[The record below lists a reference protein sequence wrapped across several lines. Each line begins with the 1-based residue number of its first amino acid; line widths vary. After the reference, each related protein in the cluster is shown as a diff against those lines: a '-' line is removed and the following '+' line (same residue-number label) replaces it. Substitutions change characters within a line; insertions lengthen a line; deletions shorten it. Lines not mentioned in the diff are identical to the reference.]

1 MSLFGICAL
10 TVAAAFLALLLR
22 AKQPE
27 QALSVELLAG
37 VLVTGLL
44 LIRFREVFTAAES
57 WLAAAGLP
65 AEYLRVIFRA
75 VGICLLTQLAAD
87 TCRDAGEQS
96 LAAKAELAGKCFM
109 LLLALPLFERL
120 LSLVTGLIRGEGM
133 T

>member
-22 AKQPE
+22 SKQPE
-27 QALSVELLAG
+27 QALSLELLAG
-37 VLVTGLL
+37 VLITGLL
-44 LIRFREVFTAAES
+44 LTRFRDVF
-57 WLAAAGLP
+57 AAAQNWLEAAQLP
-65 AEYLRVIFRA
+65 AEYLQVFFRA
-75 VGICLLTQLAAD
+75 VGVCLLTQLAAD

-96 LAAKAELAGKCFM
+96 MAAKAELAGKCFL

-120 LSLVTGLIRGEGM
+120 LTLVTGLIQGEGV

>member
-44 LIRFREVFTAAES
+44 LTRFREVFTAAES
-57 WLAAAGLP
+57 WLAAAG
-65 AEYLRVIFRA
+65 
-75 VGICLLTQLAAD
+75 LAAD